1 MPPKAVQRGMVSRA
15 QYDRM
20 KAKLQAVNLDNIALR
35 RRLSEGVPDHSPVE
49 PDCGVDPKRP
59 QEPSSAGRGPQ
70 KEASRSSPGGGRQK
84 AASRWV
90 NYERAMEGPA
100 SGGRE

>member
-1 MPPKAVQRGMVSRA
+1 MVSRA

-20 KAKLQAVNLDNIALR
+20 KAKLQAVKLDNIALR
-35 RRLSEGVPDHSPVE
+35 RRLSEGVPDRSPVE

-100 SGGRE
+100 SGERE